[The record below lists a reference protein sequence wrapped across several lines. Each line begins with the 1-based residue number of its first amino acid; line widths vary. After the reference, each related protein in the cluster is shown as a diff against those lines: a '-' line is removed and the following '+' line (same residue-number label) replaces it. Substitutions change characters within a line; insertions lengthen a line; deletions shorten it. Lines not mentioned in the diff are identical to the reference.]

1 MENIS
6 NLKNPISSSVKGRIT
21 ITEAEQQSPKTRGEV
36 AAQKQMRG
44 LRQALLTDVGSRAPF
59 NRGEVAAQEQMKIV
73 QHVAAHKE
81 VVAAHKEVQSR
92 EPRSRGE
99 VGKTECSNSY
109 NNNYSTYDSK
119 FDVRTGEPTKLHTQ
133 QAVQRYEGT
142 R

>member
-6 NLKNPISSSVKGRIT
+6 NLKNPISSSMKGRIT
-21 ITEAEQQSPKTRGEV
+21 ISEAEQQSPKTRGEV
-36 AAQKQMRG
+36 AAQEQMRG

-81 VVAAHKEVQSR
+81 VQPR

-99 VGKTECSNSY
+99 VAAQEQ
-109 NNNYSTYDSK
+109 
-119 FDVRTGEPTKLHTQ
+119 VRILNQVLKMHS
-133 QAVQRYEGT
+133 A
-142 R
+142 